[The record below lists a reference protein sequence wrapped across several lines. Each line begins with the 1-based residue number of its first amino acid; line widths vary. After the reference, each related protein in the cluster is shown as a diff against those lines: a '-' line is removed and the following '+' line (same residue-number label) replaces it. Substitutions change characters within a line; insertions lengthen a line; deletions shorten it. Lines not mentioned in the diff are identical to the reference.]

1 MRLQQLLADHS
12 TSGLPTLGTDLGD
25 DHLGSCVQAKVYV
38 PVQSPLTTG
47 KAGGVVTEAGQSLE
61 VAWCVL
67 LWTGEEGLS
76 WN

>member
-1 MRLQQLLADHS
+1 MSQ
-12 TSGLPTLGTDLGD
+12 TELGNQ
-25 DHLGSCVQAKVYV
+25 VQALD
-38 PVQSPLTTG
+38 PPTPGCWAGAAVQSPLTMG
-47 KAGGVVTEAGQSLE
+47 KAGEVVTEAGQSLE